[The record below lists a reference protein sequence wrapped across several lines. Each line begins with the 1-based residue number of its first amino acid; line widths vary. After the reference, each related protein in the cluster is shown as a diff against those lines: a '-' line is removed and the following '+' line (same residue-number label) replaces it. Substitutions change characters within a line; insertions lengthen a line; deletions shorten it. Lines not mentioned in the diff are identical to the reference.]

1 MRPGHGCPTTTVRH
15 GPWDKASGRP
25 VPGRVSEVDRRT
37 SLADAVPISFWLDDP
52 VAPPA
57 APQVVGRISAD
68 LAIVGGGYTGL
79 WTALLAKSDD
89 PGCEV
94 LVLEADR
101 CGWAASGRN
110 GGFCAASLTHGL
122 ANGIDRFPDE
132 IAILQRLGRQNLDAI
147 EATVTSWSMDCG
159 FERTG
164 DMAVATEPYQV
175 DELARAAVTARA
187 HGDDVD
193 LLDVEQVRAEVHS
206 PAYLAGLWDRSGSAM
221 VNPARLAWGLRQA
234 CEDAGV
240 RIYEHS
246 AVDGIEA
253 GEGAGRPLEIR
264 TSHGQVVAH
273 QVAVGTN
280 AYPSPVRRLRR
291 YVVPVYDYVLM
302 TEPLSAEQLR
312 SIGWESRQ
320 GLAGCGNQFLYYRL
334 SQDNR
339 ILFGGYDAI
348 YHYGNGL
355 GPSLE
360 QRGQTFEK
368 LAQLFVAIFPQLDDV
383 RFTHSWAGAIDTC
396 SRFCAFFDLSMDGR
410 LASVAGYTGL
420 GVGASRFGAR
430 AMLDL
435 LSGERTELTELDF
448 VRRKPLPFPPEPL
461 RFVGIQLTRW
471 SMAKADRNGGRRNAW
486 LQTLDRLG
494 VGFDS

>member
-1 MRPGHGCPTTTVRH
+1 MVHG
-15 GPWDKASGRP
+15 
-25 VPGRVSEVDRRT
+25 VDRRAA
-37 SLADAVPISFWLDDP
+37 LADAVPLSFWLDDP
-52 VAPPA
+52 SAPVP
-57 APQVVGRISAD
+57 APQVTGRISSD

-79 WTALLAKSDD
+79 WTALLAKSED
-89 PGCEV
+89 PELDV
-94 LVLEADR
+94 VVLEADR

-110 GGFCAASLTHGL
+110 GGFCSASLTHGL

-132 IAILQRLGRQNLDAI
+132 IAVLQRLGHQNLDDI
-147 EATVTSWSMDCG
+147 ERTVGSWTMDCG

-175 DELARAAVTARA
+175 EDLRHAAEVARD
-187 HGDDVD
+187 HGED
-193 LLDVEQVRAEVHS
+193 LDYLDVERVRSEVHS
-206 PAYLAGLWDRSGSAM
+206 PTYLAGLWDKRGSAM

-240 RIYEHS
+240 RIFEHS
-246 AVDGIEA
+246 AADTIEA
-253 GEGAGRPLEIR
+253 AESGAGPLHIK
-264 TSHGQVVAH
+264 TGHGEVQTQKA
-273 QVAVGTN
+273 ALGTN
-280 AYPSPVRRLRR
+280 AYPSLVRRLRR

-302 TEPLSAEQLR
+302 TESLTNEQLR

-348 YHYGNGL
+348 YHYGSGL

-360 QRGQTFEK
+360 QRTQTFLK
-368 LAQLFVAIFPQLDDV
+368 LAELFVAIFPQLDEV
-383 RFTHSWAGAIDTC
+383 RFTHAWAGAIDTC
-396 SRFCAFFDLSMDGR
+396 SRFCAFFDLSEHGR
-410 LASVAGYTGL
+410 VASVGGYTGL

-430 AMLDL
+430 VMLDL
-435 LSGERTELTELDF
+435 LSGKETELTRLDF
-448 VRRKPLPFPPEPL
+448 VTRKPLPFPPEPL
-461 RFVGIQLTRW
+461 RYAGIQLTRW
-471 SMAKADRNGGRRNAW
+471 SMAGADRHHGRRNIW
-486 LQTLDRLG
+486 LRTLDHLG